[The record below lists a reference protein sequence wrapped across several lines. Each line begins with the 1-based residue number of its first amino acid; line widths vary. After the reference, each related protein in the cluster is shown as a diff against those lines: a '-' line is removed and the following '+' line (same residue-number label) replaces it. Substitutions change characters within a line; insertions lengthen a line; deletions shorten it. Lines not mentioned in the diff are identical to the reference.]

1 MQFDGEIVD
10 SSEYLHPTEPWKAH
24 QVLDFVAIRRRI
36 SDLRQHL
43 KQHGCPTD
51 NQIPLTAEQEK
62 WEVFCRHNQPH
73 LSTILRIEQRSLEK
87 LLEFLSDW
95 FDNLKEEELV
105 DLTSSHKW
113 LGMWTHSVLGCLHLP
128 LEAPVHS
135 ALREIAKTCV
145 YLRKKLARGDFEKA
159 IPLNLLII
167 LTSRYF
173 RQLDL
178 ANYV

>member
-145 YLRKKLARGDFEKA
+145 YLRKSWLEATLRKLF
-159 IPLNLLII
+159 P
-167 LTSRYF
+167 
-173 RQLDL
+173 
-178 ANYV
+178 